1 MNFFEISLPDILD
14 NDNNFDS
21 ISFESSAFGKIDN
34 SSTEAS
40 SETMIYDP
48 EANALQL
55 FVETEKYDLYKGTQ
69 EIQVTL
75 MDEQL
80 NSNVYTLMVQ
90 INSDLD

>member
-14 NDNNFDS
+14 IDNNFDS

-34 SSTEAS
+34 SSSEAG
-40 SETMIYDP
+40 SETMIYEP

-55 FVETEKYDLYKGTQ
+55 FVENDKYDLYKGTQ

-75 MDEQL
+75 MDKQF
-80 NSNVYTLMVQ
+80 NSNMYSLMVQ